1 MLLGWNFGVATCFL
15 RKFYFCW
22 FYAICLLSGHY
33 IVIAMFNL
41 MIPRN
46 IIGRISGLGIVQK
59 MQFWSLNWHN
69 SIGDLTIT
77 FFIFLFKL
85 SDIEA
90 WIHNLPN
97 CIFYPNWHKGWYFY
111 LLVIFGSDFLSW
123 IFIKS
128 FQTFLEVKIDINWVN
143 LAPSQAY
150 WVL

>member
-46 IIGRISGLGIVQK
+46 IIGRISGLAIVQK
-59 MQFWSLNWHN
+59 MHFWSLNWHN

-97 CIFYPNWHKGWYFY
+97 CIFKARKNVNFECVVWKSSWNNELNF
-111 LLVIFGSDFLSW
+111 FLSTSQ
-123 IFIKS
+123 IPNFY
-128 FQTFLEVKIDINWVN
+128 DIEC
-143 LAPSQAY
+143 QRY
-150 WVL
+150 VLTMASKEIP